1 MLALSPLRP
10 HEPPPGA
17 AEPFLGVRRSLTG
30 RLWLPRLAHSRDAL
44 AIAEKHD
51 LPEILGRV
59 LAGRGVKLDEV
70 EAYLNP
76 TLRGLMPQPSA
87 LSDMEKGAE
96 RLAAAIMSGEAIGI
110 IADYDVDG
118 VTSAA
123 LMRLFLEAVGARADV
138 HIPDRLTEGYG
149 PSEAA
154 VRALKHKG
162 ATLLLTLDCGV
173 LAHDPLAHA
182 AELGMTAIIV
192 DHHLAGATLPEAH
205 AVINPNREDDLS
217 GMGYLCACGVALIL
231 VAATNR
237 ALRRLGWYGS
247 ARPEPNLLQWLE
259 LVAIAT
265 VCDVVPLKGLN
276 RAYVTQGLKVMARRE
291 NPGLAALADA
301 ARLKR
306 RPDPYALGFL
316 LGPRLNAAGRIGS
329 AGLALDLLTSRDRS
343 TCAELAQKL
352 ENLNRDR
359 QGIEMAV
366 VDAAMRQAEA
376 TLGREGRQPV
386 IMVLGEDWHAGVL
399 GLAASRLKERFNL
412 PAIVLGHARG
422 AAAASGSGRSISGV
436 DLGSAVRA
444 ALEAGLVLK
453 GGGHAMAAGL
463 TVELARLAD
472 LRSFFETKLA
482 HATELSAMRKLEF
495 DGALSAGGANLD
507 LIELLDQAGPYGA
520 GNPAPL
526 FALPAHR
533 VVYADR
539 AGNDHV
545 RCTLAGSD
553 GTRIK
558 AVAFRAL
565 GSDLGEMLLSER
577 QHPLHLAGR
586 LTVDDWNGGR
596 TPCFHIEDIA
606 AVA

>member
-1 MLALSPLRP
+1 MLAFSPVRDADLP
-10 HEPPPGA
+10 NGA
-17 AEPFLGVRRSLTG
+17 AEPFLGIRRSLTG
-30 RLWLPRLAHSRDAL
+30 RLWLPRLASSRDAL

-70 EAYLNP
+70 EAYLTP
-76 TLRGLMPQPSA
+76 TIRGLMPQPSA
-87 LSDMEKGAE
+87 INDMEKGAE
-96 RLAAAIMSGEAIGI
+96 RLADAIMAGEAIGI

-123 LMRLFLEAVGARADV
+123 LMRLFLRAAGTEAVV

-154 VRALKHKG
+154 VRALKDKG
-162 ATLLLTLDCGV
+162 VSLLLTLDCGV

-205 AVINPNREDDLS
+205 SVINPNREDDLS
-217 GMGYLCACGVALIL
+217 GFGYLCACGVAMIL

-237 ALRRLGWYGS
+237 ALRRRGWYAGS
-247 ARPEPNLLQWLE
+247 RPEPNLLQWLE

-329 AGLALDLLTSRDRS
+329 AGLALELLTSRDRA
-343 TCAELAQKL
+343 TCGELAQKL

-359 QGIEMAV
+359 QAIEMAV
-366 VDAAMRQAEA
+366 VDAAIAQAELA
-376 TLGREGRQPV
+376 LGREGRQPV
-386 IMVLGEDWHAGVL
+386 IMVAGEDWHAGVL

-412 PAIVLGHARG
+412 PAIVLGHAKG
-422 AAAASGSGRSISGV
+422 AGVAAGSGRSISGV
-436 DLGSAVRA
+436 DLGNAVRA
-444 ALEAGLVLK
+444 ALDAGLILK

-463 TVELARLAD
+463 TLDLARLAD
-472 LRSFFETKLA
+472 LRAFFEEKLA
-482 HATELSAMRKLEF
+482 HALTLSGTRRLDF
-495 DGALSAGGANLD
+495 DGALSAGGASLD

-520 GNPAPL
+520 GNPSPL

-533 VVYADR
+533 VLYADR

-545 RCTLAGSD
+545 RCTLAASD
-553 GTRIK
+553 GSRIK

-606 AVA
+606 EVA